1 MTARDFDPA
10 AIRDTNLERQKLRL
24 ATLCLAG
31 DAESRKVANN
41 LLRGQNGRALTDKLL
56 TNVTLLSMA
65 IVNDFDIG
73 APYGGRDRFLVELVS
88 TTGRQAVEQFEA
100 LLDAGWPVDLVT
112 EENGTSALMVAAERF
127 TAANRDR
134 VMRLIQRGADPHLKD
149 KEGHSALDR
158 APVAMRKYIHELLE
172 KRAESG
178 SPADAAA
185 SHDGDESGN

>member
-56 TNVTLLSMA
+56 TNVTLLAMA
-65 IVNDFDIG
+65 ISNEFDIG

-88 TTGRQAVEQFEA
+88 TPGRQAVEQFEA
-100 LLDAGWPVDLVT
+100 LLDAGWPIDMVT

-149 KEGHSALDR
+149 KEGRSALDR
-158 APVAMRKYIHELLE
+158 APVAMRKYIQELLE
-172 KRAESG
+172 KLAESG
-178 SPADAAA
+178 SPADFTETP
-185 SHDGDESGN
+185 DGNPAGN